1 MFGIGKRKKPSFDEA
16 FEPYNNVMP
25 GDQPQTDIPP
35 LQSTRRPGFWQGG
48 NKFGTRDALA
58 GILAAVGDAFA
69 QRSGGRPMAVQ
80 NLTGGRLDALELARD
95 AQQKQAETLGR
106 YQRAQ
111 AMGADPGRADM
122 FAHGD
127 LSGKDLLP
135 QEPDLPERVRTSQW
149 YMNATPEERV
159 AFDTSN
165 PIITAGMGSTVV
177 PRSAFAQQLG
187 GLPAGYDPERYEV
200 VQDPQE
206 GPMSAA
212 PLTQGGES
220 EDQMMQRLYREQF
233 GPRGDAMFAEWRRN
247 RYRKGS

>member
-1 MFGIGKRKKPSFDEA
+1 MFGRKRRIPFDEA

-25 GDQPQTDIPP
+25 GDQPRAEIPP

-48 NKFGTRDALA
+48 NKFGWRDGLA
-58 GILAAVGDAFA
+58 GVLAAVGDAFA
-69 QRSGGRPMAVQ
+69 QQSGGRPMAVQ
-80 NLTGGRLDALELARD
+80 NLTGGRLDALELARE

-106 YQRAQ
+106 FQRAQ

-165 PIITAGMGSTVV
+165 PIITAGTGSTVV
-177 PRSAFAQQLG
+177 PRSSFASQLG
-187 GLPAGYDPERYEV
+187 GLPGGLDPNRYEII
-200 VQDPQE
+200 E
-206 GPMSAA
+206 GPQNSA
-212 PLTQGGES
+212 PLTPNGES
-220 EDQMMQRLYREQF
+220 EEQMMQRLYREQF
-233 GPRGDAMFAEWRRN
+233 GQRGDAMFAEWRRN